1 MVAGALTR
9 GEPRPATRGTR
20 GSEES
25 ESHAVDGE
33 QALQPEML
41 WMRGAAR
48 SSRTGVQQKKEV
60 PLANRRTPQSP
71 ALSSCLSPMGTR

>member
-9 GEPRPATRGTR
+9 CEPRPATRGTR

-33 QALQPEML
+33 QALQPETL

-60 PLANRRTPQSP
+60 PLANRTPQSP